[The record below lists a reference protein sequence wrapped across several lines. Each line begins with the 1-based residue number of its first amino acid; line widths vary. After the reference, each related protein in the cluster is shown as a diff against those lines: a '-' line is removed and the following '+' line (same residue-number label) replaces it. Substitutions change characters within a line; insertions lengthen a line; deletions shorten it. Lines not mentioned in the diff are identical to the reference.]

1 MPLFA
6 LKADVQP
13 DNHDATSSDT
23 VERLSPQSLG
33 KVDSGCQAR
42 GSESDAFPVNLSPA
56 FHE

>member
-1 MPLFA
+1 MPSIA

-13 DNHDATSSDT
+13 DNHDATSSDM

-33 KVDSGCQAR
+33 KVDGGCQAR
-42 GSESDAFPVNLSPA
+42 RSESDAFPVNLSPA